1 MGQISDSIAGN
12 YIHSD
17 HIIAFKRVAKR
28 CRVWIL
34 VRQYNPASGNYIGI
48 SGYQPKRLDCKAKTA
63 GIDLPKTM
71 PHRGTYRLAGLVVDP
86 EIQPKAFPGRDVSKA
101 WRDFQ
106 ANYYK
111 PSASEQRAYL
121 PTGKT
126 YTVQLDPAHDHYGC
140 IVSTRYGQL
149 HPNNYI
155 YVYGDY
161 DLYGIVSED
170 DPSNNV
176 FAPGVWFG
184 KFHHSKGREFFD
196 VQNLLNIE
204 TGIAMILHGSQEK
217 YSGHT
222 DEDIVVF
229 WPDGQTISECKGR
242 AQIERMYRET
252 FQGRLAK
259 GKTTPTTPDGG
270 SWQRL

>member
-1 MGQISDSIAGN
+1 MGGAMGKISDIIAGN

-17 HIIAFKRVAKR
+17 HIMAFKRVAKR

-34 VRQYNPASGNYIGI
+34 VRCYNPASGDYIGK

-63 GIDLPKTM
+63 AIDLGK
-71 PHRGTYRLAGLVVDP
+71 YKLAGLVVDP

-101 WRDFQ
+101 WKDFQ

-126 YTVQLDPAHDHYGC
+126 YTVQLDPAHKHYGC
-140 IVSTRYGQL
+140 IVNTKYGQL
-149 HPNNYI
+149 HPNNFI

-161 DLYGIVSED
+161 DLYGLVSED

-176 FAPGVWFG
+176 FVPGVWFG
-184 KFHHSKGREFFD
+184 KFHHSKGHEFFD
-196 VQNLLNIE
+196 VQNQLNIE

-217 YSGHT
+217 YSAHT

-229 WPDGQTISECKGR
+229 WPDGQTITECKGR
-242 AQIERMYRET
+242 NAIEQMYRET
-252 FQGRLAK
+252 FEGRLAK
-259 GKTTPTTPDGG
+259 G
-270 SWQRL
+270 